1 MYKFKDGCVYFLRI
15 SPCILHAG
23 LIKFILKCYAIVLHF
38 LSFSLFFHF
47 FFYFINTQNCPLRNV
62 SFGYTLY
69 RTVDRNFANV
79 ILNIVKQKGII

>member
-1 MYKFKDGCVYFLRI
+1 MFLFSTNFALYSTCMCDKVHFEMLRDRI
-15 SPCILHAG
+15 AFP
-23 LIKFILKCYAIVLHF
+23 F
-38 LSFSLFFHF
+38 LFSFFSF

-69 RTVDRNFANV
+69 RTVDRKFANV

>member
-1 MYKFKDGCVYFLRI
+1 MSALDIQWIY
-15 SPCILHAG
+15 ILD
-23 LIKFILKCYAIVLHF
+23 IF
-38 LSFSLFFHF
+38 
-47 FFYFINTQNCPLRNV
+47 